1 MAIAILLPKVLFGCL
16 KLPHLCNMVAEIIT
30 IGDELLIGQVID
42 SNSAW
47 MAQRLNE
54 AGVRVKWKSTVGDD
68 PELMKQVIGTAM
80 NRSDLVLLTGG
91 LGPTKDDKTRAVLCD
106 FFQCG
111 LVTNQQVL
119 DGLVQ
124 YFGAR
129 GRAISETN
137 RDQANVPEKCEVI
150 FNHYGTA
157 PGMWFSE
164 NGRILVSMPGVP
176 YEMKAMMDAFVVP
189 RVREFFALPEVIHHT
204 ITTIGIP
211 ESHLSD
217 LLSKWEAALPN
228 RYTLAYLPSP
238 GMVRLRLSCYEA
250 HTSQKSEMLDL
261 LGQLKPLIS
270 PYLFSVGDET
280 PEQFIGES
288 LRMRK
293 ETISLAE
300 SCTGGYISHLI
311 TSVPGSSIWYMG
323 SSVSYANEVK
333 TTFLGVDPDVI
344 SSKGAVSEEVAKAM
358 AQGIRAK
365 LSTTWALA
373 TTGIAGPGGGSDE
386 KPVGTVWIALAGPHG
401 IVARKFR
408 FGDNRLRNIQMT
420 AFSAFK
426 MLRDAMDELPA
437 S

>member
-1 MAIAILLPKVLFGCL
+1 MI
-16 KLPHLCNMVAEIIT
+16 AEIIT
-30 IGDELLIGQVID
+30 IGDELLIGQVVD

-54 AGVRVKWKSTVGDD
+54 AGVRVRWKSTVGDD
-68 PELMKQVIGTAM
+68 AELMKQVIGTAM

-111 LVTNQQVL
+111 LVTNKQVL
-119 DGLVQ
+119 EGLEQ
-124 YFGAR
+124 YFSAR
-129 GRAISETN
+129 GRTISDTN

-150 FNHYGTA
+150 YNHHGTA

-176 YEMKAMMDAFVVP
+176 YEMKAMMDAFVIP
-189 RVREFFALPEVIHHT
+189 RVREFFALPEVVHHT
-204 ITTIGIP
+204 LTTVGVP

-217 LLSKWEAALPN
+217 MLSHWESSLFKKYA
-228 RYTLAYLPSP
+228 LAYLPSP
-238 GMVRLRLSCYEA
+238 GAVRLRLSCYDA
-250 HTSQKSEMLDL
+250 HATEKAEMLEL
-261 LGQLKPLIS
+261 LEQLKPIIA
-270 PYLFSVGDET
+270 PYLFTVGDT
-280 PEQFIGES
+280 SPEQAIGEA
-288 LRMRK
+288 LRIRN

-333 TTFLGVDPDVI
+333 TTFLGVEPAVI
-344 SSKGAVSEEVAKAM
+344 SSQGAVSEQVAKAM
-358 AQGIRAK
+358 ANGIRAK

-373 TTGIAGPGGGSDE
+373 TTGIAGPGGGSPE
-386 KPVGTVWIALAGPHG
+386 KPVGTVWIALSGPQG
-401 IVARKFR
+401 TIARKYR

-420 AFSAFK
+420 AISAFK
-426 MLRDAMDELPA
+426 LLWDAMQELPH

>member
-1 MAIAILLPKVLFGCL
+1 MI
-16 KLPHLCNMVAEIIT
+16 AEIIT
-30 IGDELLIGQVID
+30 IGDELLIGQVTD

-54 AGVRVKWKSTVGDD
+54 AGVRVRWKSTVGDD
-68 PELMKQVIGTAM
+68 SALMKQAIDAAM

-91 LGPTKDDKTRAVLCD
+91 LGPTKDDKTRSVLCD

-111 LVTNQQVL
+111 LITNQEVL
-119 DGLVQ
+119 AGLEQ
-124 YFGAR
+124 YFSAR
-129 GRAISETN
+129 GRTISDTN

-150 FNHYGTA
+150 YNHHGTA

-176 YEMKAMMDAFVVP
+176 YEMKAMMDAFVIP
-189 RVREFFALPEVIHHT
+189 RVREYFALPEVVHHT
-204 ITTIGIP
+204 VTTVGVP

-217 LLSKWEAALPN
+217 MLSQWESSLPK
-228 RYTLAYLPSP
+228 RYALAYLPSP
-238 GMVRLRLSCYEA
+238 GTVRLRLSCYDA
-250 HTSQKSEMLDL
+250 HAAEKSEMLEL
-261 LGQLKPLIS
+261 LERLKPIIA
-270 PYLFSVGDET
+270 PYLFTVGDT
-280 PEQFIGES
+280 SPEQAIGET
-288 LRMRK
+288 LRIRK

-333 TTFLGVDPDVI
+333 TTFLGVDPTVI
-344 SSKGAVSEEVAKAM
+344 SSQGAVSEEVAKAM
-358 AQGIRAK
+358 ANGIRAK

-373 TTGIAGPGGGSDE
+373 TTGIAGPGGGSLE
-386 KPVGTVWIALAGPHG
+386 KPVGTVWIALSGPQG
-401 IVARKFR
+401 TIARKYR

-420 AFSAFK
+420 AISAFK
-426 MLRDAMDELPA
+426 LLWDAMHELPR